1 MGGLHFSE
9 KKVEGVN
16 ERRKKRLGGR
26 NRRTGGREVKLI
38 RQGKINY
45 LIRKIIKGK
54 MKCQEDIVILNTYVS
69 NTRALKFVKNILEK
83 KIIYCPQTLNGRDFN
98 TSLLQMY
105 RLSRQKLIEKC

>member
-26 NRRTGGREVKLI
+26 NRTGGREVKLI

-54 MKCQEDIVILNTYVS
+54 MKCQEDNVILNIYVS

-83 KIIYCPQTLNGRDFN
+83 KNHILSSDTERE
-98 TSLLQMY
+98 
-105 RLSRQKLIEKC
+105 RL